1 MPSGLAMKCQIFVHD
16 IGIVNVNKT
25 SDGLAHDA
33 DGNTYQ
39 FLRKWTKICCP
50 KKETVM
56 LQSKGDAPMT
66 NRHSVSIRR

>member
-1 MPSGLAMKCQIFVHD
+1 MKTQIFVPE
-16 IGIVNVNKT
+16 IGIVDVNKT

-39 FLRKWTKICCP
+39 LLKKWTKICCP
-50 KKETVM
+50 KDETVM
-56 LQSKGDAPMT
+56 LQSKGSAPMT